1 MNHRQKNSCDIQGYR
16 IVRLLGKGGM
26 SEVYEAEHLRLGSHH
41 AIKFFTYGKNVD
53 GVKERFLAEGKL
65 LAKLAHPRV
74 VRVTD
79 AGIDP
84 ETQQPYFVMDLVADP
99 EGNVRSLAD
108 VPKGAA
114 DERQIADW
122 YEDVREGLAYI
133 HSKGIIHR
141 DLKLENVLI
150 GPDGHAV
157 LTDFGISKIA
167 EAEDGAAVVDSVQ
180 TIVNLK
186 DGKRLVMGSIG
197 YMAPELEMGAAA
209 SPQSDYYALGVI
221 VFHLL
226 TGTWCDARTDVAG
239 YLETFDPVWRQIL
252 PKLLHSN
259 LRGRECPSWREL
271 KEKQEEDR
279 LFEME
284 SELELAQGRVRDG
297 ERRLRIVSVAVLA
310 ISVAAGLV
318 GVFLQRQL
326 SQARQELSRARQEM
340 SRVPPPLFEDIVFVP
355 ADAPKD
361 KIDEL
366 VAAMPDAWVLLN
378 GVFKDLREGAIT
390 YEKAVSTI
398 ADYAKRV
405 HEDEDLFYNTSY
417 QPNGDNDELYDL
429 LNAAAQRMKE
439 RYPEK

>member
-1 MNHRQKNSCDIQGYR
+1 M
-16 IVRLLGKGGM
+16 
-26 SEVYEAEHLRLGSHH
+26 
-41 AIKFFTYGKNVD
+41 
-53 GVKERFLAEGKL
+53 
-65 LAKLAHPRV
+65 
-74 VRVTD
+74 RVTD

-114 DERQIADW
+114 DEQQIAEW
-122 YEDVREGLAYI
+122 YEDVREGLTYI
-133 HSKGIIHR
+133 HSRGIVHR

-167 EAEDGAAVVDSVQ
+167 EAEDGAAVVDPVQ
-180 TIVNLK
+180 TIMNLK

-239 YLETFDPVWRQIL
+239 YLETFDLAWRQIL

-259 LRGRECPSWREL
+259 LRWRECPSWREL
-271 KEKQEEDR
+271 KNGEAERR

-284 SELELAQGRVRDG
+284 NALEAERGSVRKG
-297 ERRLRIVSVAVLA
+297 KRHLWIVSVTLLA
-310 ISVAAGLV
+310 SMAAAIACGLR
-318 GVFLQRQL
+318 LAL
-326 SQARQELSRARQEM
+326 SED
-340 SRVPPPLFEDIVFVP
+340 VIPPDLPPTFEDVVAIP
-355 ADAPKD
+355 DDAPVESEDD
-361 KIDEL
+361 KITQKQF
-366 VAAMPDAWVLLN
+366 AAALPDAWILVHK
-378 GVFKDLREGAIT
+378 VFSDLRTGAIT
-390 YEKAVSTI
+390 YEKAVSDI
-398 ADYAKRV
+398 ERFADRAASDEDDNSLYGPYGEYSLGFERAALAELLRAAAKRM
-405 HEDEDLFYNTSY
+405 
-417 QPNGDNDELYDL
+417 
-429 LNAAAQRMKE
+429 RE
-439 RYPEK
+439 RIDRK